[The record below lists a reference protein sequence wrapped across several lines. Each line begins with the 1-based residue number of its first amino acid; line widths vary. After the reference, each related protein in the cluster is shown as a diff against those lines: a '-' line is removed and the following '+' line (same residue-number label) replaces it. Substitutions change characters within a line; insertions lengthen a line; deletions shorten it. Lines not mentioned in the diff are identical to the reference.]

1 LRFSTRATVLWYF
14 AAERLKNRLKR
25 VKNQPNERSIQRVSR
40 SFGASCE
47 RSSSAASAG
56 DSVSELNAEITVEM
70 AMVSENCW

>member
-1 LRFSTRATVLWYF
+1 V
-14 AAERLKNRLKR
+14 AENRLKR

-56 DSVSELNAEITVEM
+56 ASVSELNAELTVEDGDGERELLVEL
-70 AMVSENCW
+70 AGEAAPRRRSG